1 MAKDRSHM
9 SEKILNLTLEIIYLL
24 TGENFTAIK
33 TESGRLSVIQDPI
46 TEPLPHLLKHDKKNK
61 KILQLTSQIIE
72 LLTAEEQEYFEEHK
86 DLYRSVMEDHR
97 PLPSPGKKRLSLM
110 EDHRPLP
117 SPRKKRLSLMEDH
130 RPRTSPP
137 GKKRL
142 SLMEDHRPRTSPLSK
157 KRLSLMEDHRPRTS
171 PLNRSRKRKPPQRCP
186 QPHYSQSCPEENGPQ
201 DRKADSSDESLNDFQ
216 IVVIEDDIKK
226 EGEDLRVIIKE
237 EEIPTDI
244 STDGHESRHS
254 MEVRVLSSP
263 DCEVDDDND
272 DDDDD
277 DDDIVVESPGG
288 THMPINIHPVFHSAS
303 RSSNP
308 SNQEGGFVDMSEFI
322 KACAGNNMFPY
333 SEYMKHFKPI
343 PGVIGLP
350 ESRVVKKP
358 FTCTICNKCFTHNSY
373 LIKHMRTH
381 TGEKPFP
388 CEECGKCFT
397 DNSGLTKHQRIHTGE
412 RPYQCAVC
420 GKSFTYKADLIK
432 HERIHTGEKPFP
444 CPECGK
450 CFTDKSGLAKHQR
463 IHTGE
468 RPFQCAECGKCFA
481 RKSHLGKHQ
490 IIHTGEKPFQCPEC
504 GRCFARKSH
513 LVNHQI
519 IHTGEKPHLCTE
531 CGKCFAQRPGLI
543 IHRRTHRKVIQ
554 FS

>member
-1 MAKDRSHM
+1 MAKDNSRM

-24 TGENFTAIK
+24 TGDNFTAIK
-33 TESGRLSVIQDPI
+33 TESGRLSITQDPI
-46 TEPLPHLLKHDKKNK
+46 MKPLPHSLNEDKKNK
-61 KILQLTSQIIE
+61 KILQLTSKIIQ
-72 LLTAEEQEYFEEHK
+72 LLTVEDQEYLEVYK
-86 DLYRSVMEDHR
+86 DVIKNHQTLT
-97 PLPSPGKKRLSLM
+97 SPGGPSKRHPGSGKGN
-110 EDHRPLP
+110 PGF
-117 SPRKKRLSLMEDH
+117 SKRI
-130 RPRTSPP
+130 PP
-137 GKKRL
+137 ERYL
-142 SLMEDHRPRTSPLSK
+142 RAHNSQACPVE
-157 KRLSLMEDHRPRTS
+157 
-171 PLNRSRKRKPPQRCP
+171 NRS
-186 QPHYSQSCPEENGPQ
+186 GPQ
-201 DRKADSSDESLNDFQ
+201 DHKEESLGDFQ
-216 IVVIEDDIKK
+216 IVVIGDDIKK
-226 EGEDLRVIIKE
+226 ESDDLCVYIKE

-254 MEVRVLSSP
+254 MEAHVISSP
-263 DCEVDDDND
+263 EMEDDEDDEDND
-272 DDDDD
+272 DD
-277 DDDIVVESPGG
+277 IAVETPGG
-288 THMPINIHPVFHSAS
+288 NPLPVNIHPVFHGTSL
-303 RSSNP
+303 SSDP
-308 SNQEGGFVDMSEFI
+308 SNHEEGFLDMSDFI
-322 KACAGNNMFPY
+322 KACAGNNRFPY
-333 SEYMKHFKPI
+333 SEYIKHFNPN
-343 PGVIGLP
+343 PGVLGLQGT
-350 ESRVVKKP
+350 RVTKKP
-358 FTCTICNKCFTHNSY
+358 FTCTECDKCFTHNSY

-388 CEECGKCFT
+388 CGECGKCFT

-412 RPYQCAVC
+412 RPYQCAEC

-444 CPECGK
+444 CPQCGK

-543 IHRRTHRKVIQ
+543 IHRRTHRKVTQ

>member
-97 PLPSPGKKRLSLM
+97 PLPSPRKKRLSLM

-117 SPRKKRLSLMEDH
+117 SPR
-130 RPRTSPP
+130 
-137 GKKRL
+137 KKRL

-244 STDGHESRHS
+244 ST
-254 MEVRVLSSP
+254 
-263 DCEVDDDND
+263 
-272 DDDDD
+272 
-277 DDDIVVESPGG
+277 
-288 THMPINIHPVFHSAS
+288 
-303 RSSNP
+303 
-308 SNQEGGFVDMSEFI
+308 
-322 KACAGNNMFPY
+322 
-333 SEYMKHFKPI
+333 
-343 PGVIGLP
+343 
-350 ESRVVKKP
+350 
-358 FTCTICNKCFTHNSY
+358 
-373 LIKHMRTH
+373 
-381 TGEKPFP
+381 
-388 CEECGKCFT
+388 
-397 DNSGLTKHQRIHTGE
+397 
-412 RPYQCAVC
+412 
-420 GKSFTYKADLIK
+420 
-432 HERIHTGEKPFP
+432 
-444 CPECGK
+444 
-450 CFTDKSGLAKHQR
+450 
-463 IHTGE
+463 
-468 RPFQCAECGKCFA
+468 
-481 RKSHLGKHQ
+481 
-490 IIHTGEKPFQCPEC
+490 
-504 GRCFARKSH
+504 
-513 LVNHQI
+513 
-519 IHTGEKPHLCTE
+519 
-531 CGKCFAQRPGLI
+531 
-543 IHRRTHRKVIQ
+543 
-554 FS
+554 